1 MKPPTKQ
8 KPNTN
13 TANDLNVGI
22 VLDSTSTRLAEEV
35 GMNHCIKLNKLA
47 SFQYQITTCILGIL
61 EEICLF
67 FFFFS
72 MISIKPVSQV
82 VCKGKFTLFKN
93 GEKES
98 TE

>member
-67 FFFFS
+67 YFS
-72 MISIKPVSQV
+72 FSQ
-82 VCKGKFTLFKN
+82 
-93 GEKES
+93 
-98 TE
+98 